1 MRSEHSTVLVKC
13 WNLINF
19 IPRVSQLQITYQVS
33 LLVFSSPN
41 KAARDQ
47 QRQPIP
53 YELRMENR
61 VRVNAFG
68 HGYGFLDLE
77 ANAI

>member
-1 MRSEHSTVLVKC
+1 MLEPYKLYSASIPTPNHLSG
-13 WNLINF
+13 F
-19 IPRVSQLQITYQVS
+19 IIGL
-33 LLVFSSPN
+33 SSPN